1 MTPCLGPNA
10 KLSSVCQP
18 PPPISSPVPA
28 SSLFSGT
35 AARVHFNTVFSITLM
50 HTNVS
55 TLEAA
60 SDCCSDVW
68 IKTCR
73 QHFSHNE
80 PDVLLSNTSPD
91 WYSPQP
97 RISHRGNKRAKI
109 ISLMVF
115 HCRAQIQTDV
125 TNGDK
130 QKHAYGDYKYVIFQR
145 LFSLKLQKNRMHS
158 FSDPFWP
165 CFLLNTIQRQDIQR
179 SNS

>member
-1 MTPCLGPNA
+1 MTPCLGPSA

-18 PPPISSPVPA
+18 PPPICSPVPA

-35 AARVHFNTVFSITLM
+35 AARVHFNTVFSTTLM

-91 WYSPQP
+91 
-97 RISHRGNKRAKI
+97 
-109 ISLMVF
+109 
-115 HCRAQIQTDV
+115 
-125 TNGDK
+125 
-130 QKHAYGDYKYVIFQR
+130 
-145 LFSLKLQKNRMHS
+145 
-158 FSDPFWP
+158 
-165 CFLLNTIQRQDIQR
+165 
-179 SNS
+179 